1 MTTKQAI
8 QFFQERKVHTAWD
21 DQKEKW
27 YLPIADV
34 CTVLTDSPNPRNYRK
49 VLKHRLLK
57 EGNQT
62 VTNCN
67 QLKLRAEDG
76 RMRLTDVADTKQ
88 LFRIIQSIPSPK
100 RINNANHFS
109 S

>member
-8 QFFQERKVHTAWD
+8 QLFQERKVHTAWD

-27 YLPIADV
+27 NFPIADV
-34 CTVLTDSPNPRNYRK
+34 CTVLTD
-49 VLKHRLLK
+49 
-57 EGNQT
+57 
-62 VTNCN
+62 
-67 QLKLRAEDG
+67 
-76 RMRLTDVADTKQ
+76 VADTEQ
-88 LFRIIQSIPSPK
+88 LFRIILSIPSPK